1 MDATHLFLT
10 RKIEKPGGFV
20 SLFPR
25 KAQVHLIDDFFLKGK
40 TVGESPTAIFI
51 NLSKVLQNYITTS
64 I

>member
-25 KAQVHLIDDFFLKGK
+25 KAQVHLIDDFDMH
-40 TVGESPTAIFI
+40 GEKKLLMMII
-51 NLSKVLQNYITTS
+51 ITRARL
-64 I
+64 IYY